1 MMPSAKRGGM
11 VPLGISSSCNTE
23 QTYLLKGGLNV
34 KRVTIAFIATL
45 IVAGALPALAA
56 FSLNVP
62 LVAAVPAAPASS
74 FPDGAVAKLD
84 WNLTEGH
91 TAQEPAT
98 ATLVSDG
105 KYLYVRFDV
114 TQTAPLIG
122 LDGGDNVAV
131 DLWPNGETGDK
142 YRFGVGLSGA
152 HTTDSTTNTT
162 GWESTESTHPGG
174 YQVTMK
180 IPMSAVGSANSAR
193 VQFSRWIASTGEL
206 QVWAHSAAASDVA
219 QAGTLTISGSVG
231 VTTDR

>member
-1 MMPSAKRGGM
+1 M
-11 VPLGISSSCNTE
+11 N
-23 QTYLLKGGLNV
+23 
-34 KRVTIAFIATL
+34 RVMIAFAATL
-45 IVAGALPALAA
+45 TIAGALPALAA

-62 LVAAVPAAPASS
+62 LVAAIPTAPTSS
-74 FPDGAVAKLD
+74 FPAGATAKLD

-91 TAQEPAT
+91 TAEEPAT
-98 ATLVSDG
+98 AALVSDG

-131 DLWPNGETGDK
+131 DLWPDGESGEH

-152 HTTDSTTNTT
+152 HTADSTTNTA

-180 IPMSAVGSANSAR
+180 IPMTAVASPNTAR

-206 QVWAHSAAASDVA
+206 QVWAHSTAESDVA
-219 QAGTLTISGSVG
+219 QAGTLTIGGSVSA
-231 VTTDR
+231 TTDR